1 MKHIV
6 RAAFV
11 VAGLGILI
19 NFAYDFNNPLAF
31 YENNA
36 RTVYFIGFILM
47 VFSALSMKNVLSYKT
62 VSKIDY
68 APKNEELKTSG
79 LAISIILLFFIAPM
93 FDQPERFAIC
103 ECQWIRWIG
112 CLFLIDAITFF
123 TWSSWVFGKSFYR
136 NDDKPSEL
144 KLISHGPYAVIRH
157 PRFLGLISWSFATA
171 LAFNNIA
178 ALLLAVIITYIVGMK
193 AQDEEVFMELEFG
206 DQWLAYKKQTYRFIP
221 LIY

>member
-11 VAGLGILI
+11 VAGLGFLI
-19 NFAYDFNNPLAF
+19 NFAYDFNNPLSF
-31 YENNA
+31 YANNA
-36 RTVYFIGFILM
+36 RTVYFVGFLFM
-47 VFSALSMKNVLSYKT
+47 VFAALSMKNVLSYKT
-62 VSKIDY
+62 TSKIDF
-68 APKNEELKTSG
+68 APKYEELKSSG
-79 LAISIILLFFIAPM
+79 LTISIILLFFVSPM

-112 CLFLIDAITFF
+112 CLFLIDAISFF
-123 TWSSWVFGKSFYR
+123 TWSSWVFGKAFYR
-136 NDDKPSEL
+136 ADNKPSEL
-144 KLISHGPYAVIRH
+144 KLIAQGPYAVIRH

-178 ALLLAVIITYIVGMK
+178 ALLLAVIITWIVGMK

-221 LIY
+221 FIY